1 MENSVLPTVSDSFGS
16 IFVTAF
22 RLFRENLALILG
34 LFLFSNG
41 PSALLDWLSKTSADP
56 ELATTMG
63 SVSLI
68 WYMIFPILAMFI
80 VTIFIINKTKNPEES
95 LGQTTNFAFRVLP
108 KCFYTLLMQ
117 LIFTMLLFLL
127 FVVPGV
133 IYGTYWS
140 FATMAT
146 LSTGKFGKAA
156 LMHSKELVKGRWWST
171 FGKTIGLT
179 LFVILTATLIPVL
192 LELITGTTDNVI
204 YSITKLVSDIFLD
217 GFTVLLFLAMYLN
230 YEATA
235 NKTQPSAN
243 TLN

>member
-1 MENSVLPTVSDSFGS
+1 MENSVPPTASDSFGS

-41 PSALLDWLSKTSADP
+41 PSVFLDWLSKTSTDP

-68 WYMIFPILAMFI
+68 WYMIFPILAMLI
-80 VTIFIINKTKNPEES
+80 ITISILNKTKSPEES
-95 LGQTTNFAFRVLP
+95 LGQTTNFAFKVFP
-108 KCFYTLLMQ
+108 KYFYTLLMQ
-117 LIFTMLLFLL
+117 LVFTMLLFLL

-146 LSTGKFGKAA
+146 LSTGKFGKTA

-171 FGKTIGLT
+171 FAKIIGLT
-179 LFVILTATLIPVL
+179 LFVILTAILTTVL
-192 LELITGTTDNVI
+192 LKSITGTTDNVI
-204 YSITKLVSDIFLD
+204 YLITKLVSDIFLD

-235 NKTQPSAN
+235 NKTQPAAN